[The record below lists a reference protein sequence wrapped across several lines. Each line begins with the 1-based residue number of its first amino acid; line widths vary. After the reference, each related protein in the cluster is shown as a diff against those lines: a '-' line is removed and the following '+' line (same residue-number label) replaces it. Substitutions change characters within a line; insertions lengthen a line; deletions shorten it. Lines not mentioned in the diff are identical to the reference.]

1 MFFISS
7 KYQRIDP
14 LMKEYIL
21 QSTNESIKKKLEYL
35 NKNKY
40 RDILTFDINTNKNE
54 IYSVTKNNYFNL
66 IPFFL
71 FGAYWYFI

>member
-7 KYQRIDP
+7 KYGRVNP

-21 QSTNESIKKKLEYL
+21 QSTNESIKKKIEYL

-40 RDILTFDINTNKNE
+40 RDLLIFNINTNKNE
-54 IYSVTKNNYFNL
+54 NYSVTKK
-66 IPFFL
+66 L
-71 FGAYWYFI
+71 F